1 MEQAFLNTP
10 VAPGEMLTH
19 EIDGEVVGWLIG
31 DMDGS
36 KVWIGQMVSA
46 DLALA
51 GIDGDLAE
59 EAIIWVAAIRDGKP
73 TVRHMVRDYDAAR
86 ELAIG
91 TASIIRLQ
99 IAGQMQ

>member
-1 MEQAFLNTP
+1 MEQGFLNTP
-10 VAPGEMLTH
+10 VAPGQILTH

-31 DMDGS
+31 EIDGS
-36 KVWIGQMVSA
+36 KVWIGQMVAA

-51 GIDGDLAE
+51 GIYGATAE
-59 EAIIWVAAIRDGKP
+59 EPIIWIAVIEGDRPRIRG
-73 TVRHMVRDYDAAR
+73 MVRDYDKAH

-91 TASIIRLQ
+91 TASIIRAQ